1 MLALLAV
8 DRCFDG
14 QTSGLQTSVKDELR
28 QDRCITWNVSKCR
41 EALEKVLA
49 TANPDQVVRELL
61 VIQNGIPQNLKV
73 QYKRVKDVITESCF
87 DVYPGLRFLHYS
99 ALLSVAC
106 PLPCC
111 PRVLTC
117 LLLRLMVS
125 FHCYS
130 LLICYFLALPYLPL
144 WWMIL
149 LCMTAHKIQ
158 SFK

>member
-49 TANPDQVVRELL
+49 IANPDQVVRELL

-73 QYKRVKDVITESCF
+73 QCKRCYNIVLFRCVPCDSCII
-87 DVYPGLRFLHYS
+87 
-99 ALLSVAC
+99 
-106 PLPCC
+106 LPC
-111 PRVLTC
+111 
-117 LLLRLMVS
+117 
-125 FHCYS
+125 
-130 LLICYFLALPYLPL
+130 
-144 WWMIL
+144 
-149 LCMTAHKIQ
+149 
-158 SFK
+158 